1 MSIVDRI
8 DQYHANLINR
18 DLAYIAYALA
28 VIIMAIVIGITVGI
42 AMEMVLGRSGDGF
55 GIGFCIGIAI
65 AFFGY
70 CVFMIY
76 AIKLF
81 IDTWK
86 IEATPELREEYGK
99 SIKWAILF
107 FFLLY
112 PTLLWLLLI
121 IGYFAY
127 QGRYDTYLTHR
138 AKKC

>member
-18 DLAYIAYALA
+18 DLTYISYALA
-28 VIIMAIVIGITVGI
+28 VIILAIVIGIAVGVV
-42 AMEMVLGRSGDGF
+42 MEMVLGGSGDGF
-55 GIGFCIGIAI
+55 GIGFCIGIAG

-70 CVFMIY
+70 CVLMIY
-76 AIKLF
+76 TIKLF

-86 IEATPELREEYGK
+86 IEATPELRENYGK

-107 FFLLY
+107 FFILY
-112 PTLLWLLLI
+112 PTLVWLLLI

-127 QGRYDTYLTHR
+127 RGRYDTYLMR
-138 AKKC
+138 QAKKC